1 MRLLSGG
8 TFMTHTYMTH
18 TCMTLFQAVERRY
31 ILSSEQRDRAAKTGH
46 RFPQELGGDWSKLL
60 MFLSQTLA
68 NQVKVL
74 LILLES

>member
-1 MRLLSGG
+1 
-8 TFMTHTYMTH
+8 MTSTGL
-18 TCMTLFQAVERRY
+18 CQAVERRY

-68 NQVKVL
+68 NQVS
-74 LILLES
+74 LIFI